1 MTEFK
6 ISLSGRLKFSI
17 ITIFTAI
24 YPKSNFMIKKFFFIC
39 LFFLG
44 ASSYA
49 QEIQENN
56 TDSLY
61 FKGLEFYKNQDFKTS
76 LAYTNKG
83 LMLAPEYHDIR
94 ILRIR
99 DFWALDM
106 LKEATADLEFLL
118 ENAENYPGVR
128 ELVLRQTKLLKD
140 PETALGFLNKIKNKE
155 DLSAELKILKAR
167 LLLENKQKAESR
179 AIALELFNDPD
190 LDEKDRYLLQNLLK
204 RTIGNEIGINYQ
216 YIDFSDDYNRENWQ
230 TISPEFQHNFN
241 RTAVIAR
248 VNYQDRSYD
257 QSILYELEAYP
268 VFSDR
273 VYAFLNVGVSDGSL
287 YPDLRTSAS
296 IFVNFLRKFELEAGG
311 RLLHFSNEDYFSGI
325 AGLTM
330 YSGKFY
336 LNTRV
341 FLGPKINEQL
351 TQNYQANVRY
361 YLRNADNY
369 LFLRLGTGISPDETT
384 IFTQVQEN
392 PGLEAYYTN
401 AGINFSI
408 GPRHILQF
416 TAGYLYEDI
425 TSNKDGYQLVGNVG
439 YRFRF

>member
-1 MTEFK
+1 
-6 ISLSGRLKFSI
+6 
-17 ITIFTAI
+17 
-24 YPKSNFMIKKFFFIC
+24 MIKKFFL
-39 LFFLG
+39 LFLLSF
-44 ASSYA
+44 AANINA
-49 QEIQENN
+49 QEIQEQN

-61 FKGLEFYKNQDFKTS
+61 FKGLELYKNQDFKTS

-83 LMLAPEYHDIR
+83 LLLAPEYHDIR

-99 DFWALDM
+99 DYWALEM
-106 LKEATADLEFLL
+106 LKEATTDLEYLL
-118 ENAENYPGVR
+118 EYAEDYPGVR

-140 PETALGFLNKIKNKE
+140 PETALGFLSKIENKDN
-155 DLSAELKILKAR
+155 LSAELKILKAR

-179 AIALELFNDPD
+179 AIALDLFNDPD

-216 YIDFSDDYNRENWQ
+216 YISFSDDYNRDNWQ

-248 VNYQDRSYD
+248 VNYQDRAYD

-273 VYAFLNVGVSDGSL
+273 VYAFLNVGISDGSL

-311 RLLHFSNEDYFSGI
+311 RLLHFSDEDYFSGI

-330 YSGKFY
+330 YQGKFY

-392 PGLEAYYTN
+392 PGLEAYYAN
-401 AGINFSI
+401 LGINFSI
-408 GPRHILQF
+408 GPRHILQL
-416 TAGYLYEDI
+416 TGGYLFEEI
-425 TSNKDGYQLVGNVG
+425 NSNRNGNQLVGNIG